1 MKSQKCEDLTF
12 LTFLNRIISHFLP
25 NNALKIVEPIFLSI
39 PAFVVG
45 IPVELVNSRFAWVIP
60 KALFQEKLSPGIP
73 VFVFF
78 AINSFFIELVNFC
91 ISS

>member
-25 NNALKIVEPIFLSI
+25 NNAFKIVEPIFLSI

-73 VFVFF
+73 VFVFL